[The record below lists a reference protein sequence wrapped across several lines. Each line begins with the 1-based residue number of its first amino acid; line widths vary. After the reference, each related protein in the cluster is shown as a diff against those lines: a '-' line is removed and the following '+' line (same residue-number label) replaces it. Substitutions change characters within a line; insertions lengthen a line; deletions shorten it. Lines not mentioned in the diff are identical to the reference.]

1 MNIRYINNRIKRV
14 LPSSLSTKLKQIQ
27 MYGYL
32 PPRISEAAS
41 IYNQYGEKMK
51 NYFLR
56 DACFRFEY
64 SATIGRYPR
73 YIFWDKYRSNLK
85 YHFYTDDML
94 FSQIGKPIKK
104 YGIVYEP
111 ESLQPQKY
119 KTILKD
125 VKRFSEYEVIFT
137 SSDRLLNELPNAKP
151 IIYGGVYIGTEFG
164 GGTYNIDDY
173 LGKTKNVSIVSSNKR
188 MCPLHELR
196 YQLAKKYEKN
206 NKVDCFGTFSG
217 DKFVKINDTLQEYRY
232 SIVVE
237 NSIEPYW
244 ITERICN
251 CFATLTVPIYIGS
264 PRIGDYFNMDGII
277 TISPDRI
284 GDLDEIIEMCSEADY
299 KKREKALLDNYDRV
313 KQYYCMEDWL
323 YNHYKDI
330 LP

>member
-1 MNIRYINNRIKRV
+1 
-14 LPSSLSTKLKQIQ
+14 
-27 MYGYL
+27 
-32 PPRISEAAS
+32 
-41 IYNQYGEKMK
+41 
-51 NYFLR
+51 
-56 DACFRFEY
+56 
-64 SATIGRYPR
+64 
-73 YIFWDKYRSNLK
+73 
-85 YHFYTDDML
+85 ML